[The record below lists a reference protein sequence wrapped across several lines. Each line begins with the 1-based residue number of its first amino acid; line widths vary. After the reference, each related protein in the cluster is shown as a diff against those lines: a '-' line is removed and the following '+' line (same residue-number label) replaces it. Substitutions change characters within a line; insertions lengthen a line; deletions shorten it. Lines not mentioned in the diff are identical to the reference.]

1 LKERLVSSTVLT
13 EEQAS
18 KITGEITSYFKEKS
32 PSVFH
37 KRIDD
42 MVAGKTLENSFM
54 DELDEIGKNVR
65 ERANDPAT
73 DLKSAFDKA
82 FKNKE
87 Q

>member
-1 LKERLVSSTVLT
+1 
-13 EEQAS
+13 
-18 KITGEITSYFKEKS
+18 
-32 PSVFH
+32 
-37 KRIDD
+37 